1 MSAKLPL
8 WLLRNHPELEA
19 IRLISLSQVV
29 PRLADAHIR
38 MLVSEEPA
46 VLIEGPRGSGKS
58 TVLHAIASEYDVP
71 VVDLDDLPTRAAI
84 LEGSMGP
91 LLSPGLVVIDEFQHA
106 PGVLTVVK
114 RVVDREGGSGRFLI
128 AGSVSGRLLPAG
140 TETLTGR
147 VHRVTLMPLATGE
160 LLGTR
165 SEWLAE
171 VLATGEPPS
180 VRSEVD
186 RDGVFELV
194 VAGGYPGA
202 LFRPTPK
209 LRDRWFASYLSTV
222 ADRDLPNLVDI
233 RNPGAISRL
242 YRLSAERTA
251 SIATMTELAQRLDV
265 KPQTARSYLDLLDRC
280 YLTHEL
286 PSWKVGV
293 SARVGRKPKL
303 HVTDT
308 GLAAA
313 VLGLD
318 AARLGRTTMGGSF
331 LESFVAT
338 ELMKQAAMIDQPLT
352 LSHFRDRTGAEVD
365 LIVERSDGSVI
376 AVEVKSAATVNRSD
390 GRGLRFLRDRL
401 GDRLVSGVVFHT
413 GPLTVQLDDRIWAT
427 PVSALWGGTA
437 PAARQD

>member
-1 MSAKLPL
+1 MIA
-8 WLLRNHPELEA
+8 
-19 IRLISLSQVV
+19 LSQVV

-58 TVLHAIASEYDVP
+58 TVLHAIAGEHGVP

-84 LEGSMGP
+84 LEGSVAP

-106 PGVLTVVK
+106 PGVLSTVK
-114 RVVDREGGSGRFLI
+114 RVVDREGGPGRFLL
-128 AGSVSGRLLPAG
+128 AGSVSGRLLPTG

-147 VHRVTLMPLATGE
+147 VHRVSLMPLATGE
-160 LLGTR
+160 LLGAQP
-165 SEWLAE
+165 EWLVE
-171 VLATGEPPS
+171 VLAADEPPS

-194 VAGGYPGA
+194 AAGGYPAA

-222 ADRDLPNLVDI
+222 ADRDLPSLVDI

-251 SIATMTELAQRLDV
+251 SIVTMTELAQRLDV
-265 KPQTARSYLDLLDRC
+265 KPQTARSYLDLLDRF

-286 PSWKVGV
+286 PSWTVGV

-318 AARLGRTTMGGSF
+318 AARLGRTTMGGLF
-331 LESFVAT
+331 LESFVVT
-338 ELMKQAAMIDQPLT
+338 ELMKQAAMIDQPLA

-365 LIVERSDGSVI
+365 LVVERSDGSVI

-390 GRGLRFLRDRL
+390 GKGLRFLRDRL
-401 GDRLVSGVVFHT
+401 GDRLIAGVVFHT

-427 PVSALWGGTA
+427 PVSALWGGA
-437 PAARQD
+437 GPNSEQGRPS

>member
-1 MSAKLPL
+1 MIA
-8 WLLRNHPELEA
+8 
-19 IRLISLSQVV
+19 LSQIV
-29 PRLADAHIR
+29 PRLADVHIR

-58 TVLHAIASEYDVP
+58 TVLHAIAGEYGVP

-84 LEGSMGP
+84 LEGSVAP

-106 PGVLTVVK
+106 PGVLSTVK
-114 RVVDREGGSGRFLI
+114 QVVDREGGPGRFLL
-128 AGSVSGRLLPAG
+128 AGSVSGRLLPVG

-160 LLGTR
+160 LLGAHP
-165 SEWLAE
+165 EWLAD
-171 VLATGEPPS
+171 VLAAEEPPS

-194 VAGGYPGA
+194 AAGGYPGA

-286 PSWKVGV
+286 PSWTVGV

-318 AARLGRTTMGGSF
+318 AARLGRTTMGGLF
-331 LESFVAT
+331 LESFVVT

-365 LIVERSDGSVI
+365 LVVERSDGSVI

-390 GRGLRFLRDRL
+390 GKGLRFLRDKL
-401 GDRLVSGVVFHT
+401 GDRLIAGVVFHT

-427 PVSALWGGTA
+427 PVSALWGGA
-437 PAARQD
+437 GPKSEQGRPS

>member
-1 MSAKLPL
+1 MIA
-8 WLLRNHPELEA
+8 
-19 IRLISLSQVV
+19 LSQIV

-58 TVLHAIASEYDVP
+58 TVLHAIAGEHGVP

-84 LEGSMGP
+84 LEGSVAP

-106 PGVLTVVK
+106 PGVLSTVK
-114 RVVDREGGSGRFLI
+114 RVVDREGGPGRFLL

-160 LLGTR
+160 LLGAHP
-165 SEWLAE
+165 EWLVE
-171 VLATGEPPS
+171 VLAAEDPPS

-194 VAGGYPGA
+194 AAGGYPGA

-286 PSWKVGV
+286 PSWTVGV

-318 AARLGRTTMGGSF
+318 AARLGRTAMGGLF
-331 LESFVAT
+331 LESFVVT
-338 ELMKQAAMIDQPLT
+338 ELMKQAAMIDQPLA

-365 LIVERSDGSVI
+365 LVVERSDGSVI

-390 GRGLRFLRDRL
+390 GKGLRFLRDKL
-401 GDRLVSGVVFHT
+401 GDRLIAGVVFHT

-427 PVSALWGGTA
+427 PVSALWGGA
-437 PAARQD
+437 GPKSERGRPS

>member
-1 MSAKLPL
+1 M
-8 WLLRNHPELEA
+8 
-19 IRLISLSQVV
+19 
-29 PRLADAHIR
+29 PRLADSHIR

-58 TVLHAIASEYDVP
+58 TVLRAIAAEYGVP

-84 LEGSMGP
+84 LEGSTGP
-91 LLSPGLVVIDEFQHA
+91 LLSPELVVVDEFQHA
-106 PGVLTVVK
+106 PGVLSIVK
-114 RVVDREGGSGRFLI
+114 RVVDREGGQRRFLL

-147 VHRVTLMPLATGE
+147 VHRVALMPLAAGE
-160 LLGTR
+160 VLGAPPQ
-165 SEWLAE
+165 WLAE
-171 VLATGEPPS
+171 VLATGEPPT
-180 VRSEVD
+180 VRSEVG
-186 RDGVFELV
+186 RDSVFELV
-194 VAGGYPGA
+194 ACGGYPGA
-202 LFRPTPK
+202 LARPTTR
-209 LRDRWFASYLSTV
+209 LRGRWFASYLSTV

-251 SIATMTELAQRLDV
+251 SVVTMTELAQRLDI
-265 KPQTARSYLDLLDRC
+265 KPQTTRSYLDLLDRC
-280 YLTHEL
+280 YLVHEL
-286 PSWKVGV
+286 PSWTVGL

-318 AARLGRTTMGGSF
+318 AARLGRMAVGGSF
-331 LESFVAT
+331 LESFVVT
-338 ELMKQAAMIDQPLT
+338 ELIKQAAMIDQPLT
-352 LSHFRDRTGAEVD
+352 LSHFRDRTGTEVD
-365 LIVERSDGSVI
+365 LVVERSDGSVI

-390 GRGLRFLRDRL
+390 GKGLRFLGDKL
-401 GDRLVSGVVFHT
+401 GDRLIAGVVFHT

-427 PVSALWGGTA
+427 PVSALWGGTGLA
-437 PAARQD
+437 SGQNEPS

>member
-1 MSAKLPL
+1 MIA
-8 WLLRNHPELEA
+8 
-19 IRLISLSQVV
+19 LSQIV

-58 TVLHAIASEYDVP
+58 TVLHAIAGEYGVP

-84 LEGSMGP
+84 LEGSVAP

-106 PGVLTVVK
+106 PGVLSTVK
-114 RVVDREGGSGRFLI
+114 RVVDREGGPARFLI

-160 LLGTR
+160 LLGAR
-165 SEWLAE
+165 PEWLAE
-171 VLATGEPPS
+171 VLGAEEPPS

-194 VAGGYPGA
+194 AAGGYPGA

-286 PSWKVGV
+286 PSWTVGV

-318 AARLGRTTMGGSF
+318 AARLGRTTMGGLF
-331 LESFVAT
+331 LESFVVT
-338 ELMKQAAMIDQPLT
+338 ELMKQAAMIDQPLA

-365 LIVERSDGSVI
+365 LVVERSDGSVI

-390 GRGLRFLRDRL
+390 GKGLRFLRDKL
-401 GDRLVSGVVFHT
+401 GDRLIAGVVFHT

-427 PVSALWGGTA
+427 PVSALWGGAGPKTEQGR
-437 PAARQD
+437 PS

>member
-1 MSAKLPL
+1 M
-8 WLLRNHPELEA
+8 
-19 IRLISLSQVV
+19 ISLSHVV

-46 VLIEGPRGSGKS
+46 VSIEGPRGSGKS
-58 TVLHAIASEYDVP
+58 TVLHAIAGEHGVP

-84 LEGSMGP
+84 VEGSMAP

-106 PGVLTVVK
+106 PGVLTAVK
-114 RVVDREGGSGRFLI
+114 RVVDTEGGSGRFLI

-160 LLGTR
+160 LLGAH

-171 VLATGEPPS
+171 VLAAGEPPS
-180 VRSEVD
+180 VRSEID

-194 VAGGYPGA
+194 AAGGYPGA

-209 LRDRWFASYLSTV
+209 LRNRWFASYLSTV

-242 YRLSAERTA
+242 YRLAAERTA

-265 KPQTARSYLDLLDRC
+265 KPQTVRSYLDLLDRC

-286 PSWKVGV
+286 PSWTVGV

-318 AARLGRTTMGGSF
+318 ASRLGRTTMGGSF
-331 LESFVAT
+331 LESFVAL
-338 ELMKQAAMIDQPLT
+338 ELMKQAAMIDQPLA
-352 LSHFRDRTGAEVD
+352 LSHFRDRTGTEVD
-365 LIVERSDGSVI
+365 LVVERSDGSVI
-376 AVEVKSAATVNRSD
+376 AIEVKSAATVNRSD

-401 GDRLVSGVVFHT
+401 GGRLVAGVVFHT

-427 PVSALWGGTA
+427 PVSALWGGAA
-437 PAARQD
+437 PVAEQDRPA

>member
-1 MSAKLPL
+1 MIA
-8 WLLRNHPELEA
+8 
-19 IRLISLSQVV
+19 LSQVV

-58 TVLHAIASEYDVP
+58 TVLHAIADEYGAP

-84 LEGSMGP
+84 LEGSVAP

-106 PGVLTVVK
+106 PGVLSTVK
-114 RVVDREGGSGRFLI
+114 RVVDREGGPGRYLI

-160 LLGTR
+160 LLGAHPD
-165 SEWLAE
+165 WLAE
-171 VLATGEPPS
+171 VLAAEEPPS

-194 VAGGYPGA
+194 AAGGYPGA

-222 ADRDLPNLVDI
+222 ADRDLPSLVDI

-286 PSWKVGV
+286 PSWTVGV

-318 AARLGRTTMGGSF
+318 ASRLGRTTMGGSF
-331 LESFVAT
+331 LESFVVT
-338 ELMKQAAMIDQPLT
+338 ELMKQAAMIDQPLA

-365 LIVERSDGSVI
+365 LVVERSDGSVI
-376 AVEVKSAATVNRSD
+376 AVEVKSAAAVNRSD
-390 GRGLRFLRDRL
+390 GKGLRFLRDKL
-401 GDRLVSGVVFHT
+401 GDRLIAGVVFHT

-427 PVSALWGGTA
+427 PVSALWGGA
-437 PAARQD
+437 GPKSE

>member
-1 MSAKLPL
+1 MIA
-8 WLLRNHPELEA
+8 
-19 IRLISLSQVV
+19 LSQIV
-29 PRLADAHIR
+29 PRLADVHIR

-58 TVLHAIASEYDVP
+58 TVLHAIAGEYGVP

-84 LEGSMGP
+84 LEGSVAP

-106 PGVLTVVK
+106 PGVLSTVK
-114 RVVDREGGSGRFLI
+114 QVVDREGGPGRFLL

-160 LLGTR
+160 LLGAHP
-165 SEWLAE
+165 EWLAD
-171 VLATGEPPS
+171 VLAAEEPPS

-194 VAGGYPGA
+194 AAGGYPGA

-286 PSWKVGV
+286 PSWTVGV

-318 AARLGRTTMGGSF
+318 AARLGRTTMGGLF
-331 LESFVAT
+331 LESFVVT

-365 LIVERSDGSVI
+365 LVVERSDGSVI

-390 GRGLRFLRDRL
+390 GKGLRFLRDKL
-401 GDRLVSGVVFHT
+401 GDRLIAGVVFHT

-427 PVSALWGGTA
+427 PVSALWGGA
-437 PAARQD
+437 GPKSEQGRPS

>member
-1 MSAKLPL
+1 
-8 WLLRNHPELEA
+8 
-19 IRLISLSQVV
+19 LIALSQVV
-29 PRLADAHIR
+29 PRLADAHIQ

-58 TVLHAIASEYDVP
+58 TVLHAIAGEYGVP
-71 VVDLDDLPTRAAI
+71 VVDLDDFPTRAAI
-84 LEGSMGP
+84 LEGSVAP

-106 PGVLTVVK
+106 PGVLSTVK
-114 RVVDREGGSGRFLI
+114 RVVDREGGPGRFLI

-160 LLGTR
+160 LLGAR
-165 SEWLAE
+165 PEWLAE
-171 VLATGEPPS
+171 VLAAEEPPS

-194 VAGGYPGA
+194 AAGGYPGA

-286 PSWKVGV
+286 PSWTVGV

-331 LESFVAT
+331 LESFVVA

-365 LIVERSDGSVI
+365 LVVERSDGSVI
-376 AVEVKSAATVNRSD
+376 AVEVKSAAAVNRSD
-390 GRGLRFLRDRL
+390 GKGLRFLRDKL
-401 GDRLVSGVVFHT
+401 GDRLIAGVVFHT

-427 PVSALWGGTA
+427 PVSALWGGAGPETEQGR
-437 PAARQD
+437 PS

>member
-1 MSAKLPL
+1 MVS
-8 WLLRNHPELEA
+8 
-19 IRLISLSQVV
+19 ISRIV
-29 PRLADAHIR
+29 PRLADDHIR

-58 TVLHAIASEYDVP
+58 TVLHAIAGEHGVP

-84 LEGSMGP
+84 LEGSMAP

-106 PGVLTVVK
+106 PGVLSTVK
-114 RVVDREGGSGRFLI
+114 RVVDSEGGPGRFLI

-160 LLGTR
+160 LLR
-165 SEWLAE
+165 AHPEWLAE
-171 VLATGEPPS
+171 VLTAEEPPN

-194 VAGGYPGA
+194 AAGGYPGA

-286 PSWKVGV
+286 PSWTVGV

-331 LESFVAT
+331 IESFVVT
-338 ELMKQAAMIDQPLT
+338 ELMKQAAMIDQPLA

-365 LIVERSDGSVI
+365 LVVERSDGSVI
-376 AVEVKSAATVNRSD
+376 AVEVKSAAAVNRSD
-390 GRGLRFLRDRL
+390 GKGLRFLRDKL
-401 GDRLVSGVVFHT
+401 GDRLVAGVVFHT

-427 PVSALWGGTA
+427 PVSALWGGAA
-437 PAARQD
+437 PKSEQGRRS

>member
-1 MSAKLPL
+1 MIA
-8 WLLRNHPELEA
+8 
-19 IRLISLSQVV
+19 LSQVV

-58 TVLHAIASEYDVP
+58 TVLHAIADEYGVP

-84 LEGSMGP
+84 LEGSVAP

-106 PGVLTVVK
+106 PGVLSTVK
-114 RVVDREGGSGRFLI
+114 RVVDREGGPGRFLI

-160 LLGTR
+160 LLGAHPD
-165 SEWLAE
+165 WLAE
-171 VLATGEPPS
+171 VLAAEEPPS

-194 VAGGYPGA
+194 AAGGYPGA

-222 ADRDLPNLVDI
+222 ADRDLPSLVDI

-286 PSWKVGV
+286 PSWTVGV

-318 AARLGRTTMGGSF
+318 ASRLGRTTMGGSF
-331 LESFVAT
+331 LESFVVT
-338 ELMKQAAMIDQPLT
+338 ELMKQAAMIDQPLA

-365 LIVERSDGSVI
+365 LVVERSDGSVI
-376 AVEVKSAATVNRSD
+376 AVEVKSAAAVNRSD
-390 GRGLRFLRDRL
+390 GKGLRFLRDKL
-401 GDRLVSGVVFHT
+401 GDRLIAGVVFHT

-427 PVSALWGGTA
+427 PVSALWGGA
-437 PAARQD
+437 GPKSE

>member
-1 MSAKLPL
+1 M
-8 WLLRNHPELEA
+8 
-19 IRLISLSQVV
+19 ITLSQIM
-29 PRLADAHIR
+29 PRLADDHIR

-58 TVLHAIASEYDVP
+58 TVLHAIAREHGVS

-84 LEGSMGP
+84 LEGSVAP
-91 LLSPGLVVIDEFQHA
+91 LLSPGLVVIDEFQNA
-106 PGVLTVVK
+106 PGVLSAVK
-114 RVVDREGGSGRFLI
+114 RVVDREGGPGRFLI

-147 VHRVTLMPLATGE
+147 VHRVTLLPLATGE
-160 LLGTR
+160 LLGAHP
-165 SEWLAE
+165 EWLAE
-171 VLATGEPPS
+171 TIGANEPPN

-186 RDGVFELV
+186 RDGVFELMA
-194 VAGGYPGA
+194 AGGYPGA
-202 LFRPTPK
+202 LSRPTPK

-265 KPQTARSYLDLLDRC
+265 KPQTVRSYLDLLDRC
-280 YLTHEL
+280 YLTYEL
-286 PSWKVGV
+286 PSWQVGV

-318 AARLGRTTMGGSF
+318 AARLGRMTMGGSF
-331 LESFVAT
+331 LESFVVT
-338 ELMKQAAMIDQPLT
+338 ELMKQAAMIDQSLA
-352 LSHFRDRTGAEVD
+352 LSHFRDRTGVEVD
-365 LIVERSDGSVI
+365 LIVEQSDGPVI
-376 AVEVKSAATVNRSD
+376 AIEVKSAATVSRSD
-390 GRGLRFLRDRL
+390 GKGLRFLQDKI
-401 GDRLVSGVVFHT
+401 GDRLIAGIVFHT

-427 PVSALWGGTA
+427 PVSALWGGAA
-437 PAARQD
+437 PKSKHGCPS

>member
-1 MSAKLPL
+1 MIA
-8 WLLRNHPELEA
+8 
-19 IRLISLSQVV
+19 LSQIV

-58 TVLHAIASEYDVP
+58 TLLHAIAGEHGVP
-71 VVDLDDLPTRAAI
+71 VVDLDDLPTRTAI
-84 LEGSMGP
+84 LEGSVAP

-106 PGVLTVVK
+106 PNVLSVVK
-114 RVVDREGGSGRFLI
+114 RVVDREGGPGRFLL

-147 VHRVTLMPLATGE
+147 VHRVTLMPLAAGE
-160 LLGTR
+160 LLGADPG
-165 SEWLAE
+165 WLAE
-171 VLATGEPPS
+171 VLAAGEPPS

-186 RDGVFELV
+186 RDGVFEFV
-194 VAGGYPGA
+194 AAGGYPGA
-202 LFRPTPK
+202 LVRPTPK

-251 SIATMTELAQRLDV
+251 SIATMTELAQRLDI

-280 YLTHEL
+280 YLIHEL
-286 PSWKVGV
+286 PSWTVGI

-313 VLGLD
+313 IRGLD
-318 AARLGRTTMGGSF
+318 AARLSRTTTGGSF
-331 LESFVAT
+331 LESFVVI
-338 ELMKQAAMIDQPLT
+338 ELMKQAAMIDQPLA
-352 LSHFRDRTGAEVD
+352 LSHFRDRSGAEVD
-365 LIVERSDGSVI
+365 LVVERSDGSVI
-376 AVEVKSAATVNRSD
+376 AVEVKSAATVNRAD
-390 GRGLRFLRDRL
+390 GKGLRFLRDKI
-401 GDRLVSGVVFHT
+401 GDRLIAGVVFHT

-437 PAARQD
+437 PNSE

>member
-1 MSAKLPL
+1 MVA
-8 WLLRNHPELEA
+8 
-19 IRLISLSQVV
+19 LSDVV
-29 PRLADAHIR
+29 PRMADDHIR

-58 TVLHAIASEYDVP
+58 TLLRAIADEYRVP
-71 VVDLDDLPTRAAI
+71 IVDLDDLPTRTAVV
-84 LEGSMGP
+84 EGSVAP

-106 PGVLTVVK
+106 PGVLTTVK
-114 RVVDREGGSGRFLI
+114 RVVDREGGVGRFLI

-147 VHRVTLMPLATGE
+147 VHRVTLMPLAAGE
-160 LLGTR
+160 LLGAR
-165 SEWLAE
+165 PEWLRS
-171 VLATGEPPS
+171 VLATGEPPNT
-180 VRSEVD
+180 RSEVD
-186 RDGVFELV
+186 RDSMFELV
-194 VAGGYPGA
+194 AAGGYPGA
-202 LFRPTPK
+202 LFRSVPNS
-209 LRDRWFASYLSTV
+209 RDRWFAGYLSTI
-222 ADRDLPNLVDI
+222 ADRDIPSLVEI

-251 SIATMTELAQRLDV
+251 SIATMAELAQRLDI

-286 PSWKVGV
+286 PSWTAGI

-313 VLGLD
+313 VLGFD
-318 AARLGRTTMGGSF
+318 AARLGRTTMGGS
-331 LESFVAT
+331 LMESFVVT
-338 ELMKQAAMIDQPLT
+338 EIMKQAAMIDQPLT

-365 LIVERSDGSVI
+365 LVVERSDGTVI

-390 GRGLRFLRDRL
+390 GKGLRFLRDRL
-401 GDRLVSGVVFHT
+401 GDRLIAGVIFHT
-413 GPLTVQLDDRIWAT
+413 GPLTVQMDDRIWAT
-427 PVSALWGGTA
+427 PVSALWGGTG
-437 PAARQD
+437 PVSG

>member
-1 MSAKLPL
+1 MIA
-8 WLLRNHPELEA
+8 
-19 IRLISLSQVV
+19 LSQVV

-58 TVLHAIASEYDVP
+58 TVLHAIADEYGVP

-84 LEGSMGP
+84 LEGSVAP

-106 PGVLTVVK
+106 PGVLSTVK
-114 RVVDREGGSGRFLI
+114 RVVDREGGPGRYLI

-160 LLGTR
+160 LLGAHPD
-165 SEWLAE
+165 WLAE
-171 VLATGEPPS
+171 VLAAEEPPS

-194 VAGGYPGA
+194 AAGGYPGA

-222 ADRDLPNLVDI
+222 ADRDLPSLVDI

-286 PSWKVGV
+286 PSWTVGV

-318 AARLGRTTMGGSF
+318 ASRLGRTTMGGSF
-331 LESFVAT
+331 LESFVVT
-338 ELMKQAAMIDQPLT
+338 ELMKQAAMIDQPLA

-365 LIVERSDGSVI
+365 LVVERSDGSVI
-376 AVEVKSAATVNRSD
+376 AVEVKSAAAVNRSD
-390 GRGLRFLRDRL
+390 GKGLRFLRDKL
-401 GDRLVSGVVFHT
+401 GDRLIAGVVFHT

-427 PVSALWGGTA
+427 PVSALWGGA
-437 PAARQD
+437 GPKSE

>member
-1 MSAKLPL
+1 MIA
-8 WLLRNHPELEA
+8 
-19 IRLISLSQVV
+19 LSQVV

-58 TVLHAIASEYDVP
+58 TVLHSIAAEHGVP
-71 VVDLDDLPTRAAI
+71 VVNLDDLPTRAAI
-84 LEGSMGP
+84 LEGSVAP

-106 PGVLTVVK
+106 PGVLSTVK
-114 RVVDREGGSGRFLI
+114 QIVDSEGRPGRFLI
-128 AGSVSGRLLPAG
+128 AGSVSGRLLPTG

-147 VHRVTLMPLATGE
+147 VHRVTLLPLATGE
-160 LLGTR
+160 LLEASPR
-165 SEWLAE
+165 WLAK
-171 VLATGEPPS
+171 VLATEEPPS

-194 VAGGYPGA
+194 AAGGYPGA

-251 SIATMTELAQRLDV
+251 SIATMTELAQRLDI

-286 PSWKVGV
+286 PSWTVGV

-308 GLAAA
+308 GLAAS

-318 AARLGRTTMGGSF
+318 ATRLGRTTTGGSL
-331 LESFVAT
+331 LESFVVT
-338 ELMKQAAMIDQPLT
+338 ELMKQATMIDQPLT
-352 LSHFRDRTGAEVD
+352 LSHFRDRTGVEVD
-365 LIVERSDGSVI
+365 LVVERVDGSVI
-376 AVEVKSAATVNRSD
+376 AVEIKSAATVSRTD
-390 GRGLRFLRDRL
+390 GKGLRFLRDKL
-401 GDRLVSGVVFHT
+401 GDRLIAGVVFHT

-427 PVSALWGGTA
+427 PVSALWGGAA
-437 PAARQD
+437 PKSEQGRPS